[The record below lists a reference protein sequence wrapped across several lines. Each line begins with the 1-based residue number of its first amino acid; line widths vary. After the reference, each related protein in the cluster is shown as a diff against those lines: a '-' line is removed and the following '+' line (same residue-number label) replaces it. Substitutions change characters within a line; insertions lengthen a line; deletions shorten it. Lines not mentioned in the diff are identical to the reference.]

1 MKGLATL
8 LLLLIVFGAGIYVGG
23 SLGVLGKP
31 NDVYLQTDYTYGVLP
46 YFHQGDRVHFFD
58 PNQFANGQFA
68 AAPDV
73 SIVSP
78 TNPCKALDSNGI
90 CEITV
95 PSGTYKYGCHY
106 CGDPTIPV
114 GTNGPVHGGWSGDD
128 GGQASNRSI
137 GSVPGSSV
145 AAFFTLKV
153 KDPASHAGALGTVY
167 AYNSLYARIAR
178 AFVAAFFTPA
188 IPPGKPVEPH
198 HPLTPPVNSGT
209 VQAFIDCG
217 SDHKITVESPG
228 LWFPPTT
235 MPILLG
241 SKLTWTRQTGLASN
255 PPGKPPFIV
264 QDLVGSTEFA
274 TACGAAIAANNAGTT
289 MTACTLA
296 GPATR
301 HLVKYTI
308 TDPTGVC
315 SAPPEG
321 FNVEVAPAPVA
332 VSSDPGT
339 GLPGIR

>member
-1 MKGLATL
+1 M
-8 LLLLIVFGAGIYVGG
+8 
-23 SLGVLGKP
+23 
-31 NDVYLQTDYTYGVLP
+31 LP

-58 PNQFANGQFA
+58 PNQFTNGQFA

-90 CEITV
+90 CEIVV
-95 PSGTYKYGCHY
+95 PTGTYKYGCRY

-114 GTNGPVHGGWSGDD
+114 GTNGPVHGGWD
-128 GGQASNRSI
+128 GGDGGEAANRPS
-137 GSVPGSSV
+137 STLPGSPV

-153 KDPASHAGALGTVY
+153 KDPAHPAGALASVY

-178 AFVAAFFTPA
+178 AFVAAFFLPP

-198 HPLTPPVNSGT
+198 HPLYPPANSGT
-209 VQAFIDCG
+209 IQAFIDCG
-217 SDHKITVESPG
+217 SDHRISVESSN
-228 LWFPPTT
+228 LWYPPTT

-241 SKLTWTRQTGLASN
+241 TRLTWTRQTGLASN

-264 QDLVGSTEFA
+264 QDLPGSSDFT
-274 TACGAAIAANNAGTT
+274 TACGAAISANNAGTT

-296 GPATR
+296 GPAIR
-301 HLVKYTI
+301 RLVKYTI

-315 SAPPEG
+315 TAPAEG
-321 FNVEVAPAPVA
+321 FSVEVAPATAP
-332 VSSDPGT
+332 VSSDPGA
-339 GLPGIR
+339 GLPGVR